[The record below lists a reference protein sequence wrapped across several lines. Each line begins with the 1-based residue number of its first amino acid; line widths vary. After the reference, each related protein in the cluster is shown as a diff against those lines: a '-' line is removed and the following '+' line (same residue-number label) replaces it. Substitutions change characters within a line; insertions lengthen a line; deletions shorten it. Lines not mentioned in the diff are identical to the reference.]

1 MIIGYELGVYLA
13 VASLAIACVIS
24 VLRGFSAARTLATLL
39 VSLYVPAL
47 LTIELLPLSIGWDP
61 MLSHNLGIFPIPF
74 TLIVAKWEELAESQL
89 GLFCLGL
96 AKMTIP
102 LLPLGL
108 LAPII
113 WQRFRP
119 LQSISLL
126 LMVASFGIEL
136 VQLMEDAIM
145 GAFSKRISFDEAL
158 LAFIGGLVGYGLWM
172 VTSRIVAKSS
182 KAGIA
187 SN

>member
-13 VASLAIACVIS
+13 VANLAIACVTS
-24 VLRGFSAARTLATLL
+24 VWRGFSAARTLATLL

-47 LTIELLPLSIGWDP
+47 LTVELLPLSIGWDP

-74 TLIVAKWEELAESQL
+74 TLIVAKWKELAESQL

-96 AKMTIP
+96 AKMAIP

-113 WQRFRP
+113 WQRYRQ

-126 LMVASFGIEL
+126 LMVTSFGIEL

-172 VTSRIVAKSS
+172 VTSRIVAKSG